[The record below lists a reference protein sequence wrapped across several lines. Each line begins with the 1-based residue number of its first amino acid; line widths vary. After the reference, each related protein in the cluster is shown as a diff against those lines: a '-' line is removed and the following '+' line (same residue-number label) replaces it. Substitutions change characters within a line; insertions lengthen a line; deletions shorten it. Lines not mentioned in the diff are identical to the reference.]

1 MTGTWGRAWL
11 PLYLARYKALGHA
24 ARPSIRRE
32 CTLIF
37 AQSLGHAAS
46 SRPITRTECTHAV
59 DFYGVG
65 QVPGRV
71 SPKSHQLSY
80 AADFYGVGQVP
91 GRVSPKSHQLS
102 YAVDFYGVGQVPGRV
117 SPESHQLSYL
127 QRAFSYAIRESMLL

>member
-11 PLYLARYKALGHA
+11 PLYPAGYKALGHA

-37 AQSLGHAAS
+37 AQALCHAAS
-46 SRPITRTECTHAV
+46 SRPITRAV

-102 YAVDFYGVGQVPGRV
+102 Y
-117 SPESHQLSYL
+117 L